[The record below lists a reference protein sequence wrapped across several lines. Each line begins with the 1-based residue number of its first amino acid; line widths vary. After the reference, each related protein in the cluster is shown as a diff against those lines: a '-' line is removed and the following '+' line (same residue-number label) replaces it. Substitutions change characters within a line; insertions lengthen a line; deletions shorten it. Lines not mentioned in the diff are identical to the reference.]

1 MVWFDGHTLSVHF
14 SVTLRNH
21 HFKILSNFSFLQLLF
36 WSFALFK
43 LWQLLIVATALS
55 RLPNDKANEM
65 TATMKAHVRT
75 DATILC

>member
-1 MVWFDGHTLSVHF
+1 MVWFDGHTLSVRF

-43 LWQLLIVATALS
+43 LWKLLIVATALS

-65 TATMKAHVRT
+65 TAAKKAHVRT